1 MATRDSGLPQR
12 SEHRR
17 LLAESGDR
25 GALDDLFSAAYEE
38 LRRLAA
44 TVRRNDPAAT
54 LSPTA
59 LVNEAWLKLA
69 DSPAVA
75 RTSPLHFKRIAARA
89 MRQVL
94 VESARRRD
102 ADKRGGGAAVV
113 TFDDAMSTVSS
124 VTTADEVLGL
134 DAALEALAL
143 IEPRQALMV
152 ESRFFGGLDVAETAE
167 LLGVSEATVL
177 RDWRAAKAWLSREL
191 RHRRMSTSSL
201 GTRSG
206 HLPRRRRP
214 SREGARTVRERGVWR
229 RPGARGRSAGA
240 ARRGFARRI
249 AARPRRVACG
259 ARHPRRADPAH
270 RAARELR
277 PVPHLVRARRGRHG
291 RRVPGRTRRPRKP
304 GGDQDPA

>member
-1 MATRDSGLPQR
+1 MATRDSGLPQH

-17 LLAESGDR
+17 LLAELGDR
-25 GALDDLFSAAYEE
+25 RALDDLFSAAYEE

-44 TVRRNDPAAT
+44 TVRRKDPGAT

-69 DSPAVA
+69 HSPAVA

-94 VESARRRD
+94 VESARRRG

-113 TFDDAMSTVSS
+113 TFDDAMSTFSS

-152 ESRFFGGLDVAETAE
+152 ESRFFGGLGVAETAE

-191 RHRRMSTSSL
+191 RRRT
-201 GTRSG
+201 
-206 HLPRRRRP
+206 
-214 SREGARTVRERGVWR
+214 
-229 RPGARGRSAGA
+229 
-240 ARRGFARRI
+240 
-249 AARPRRVACG
+249 
-259 ARHPRRADPAH
+259 
-270 RAARELR
+270 
-277 PVPHLVRARRGRHG
+277 
-291 RRVPGRTRRPRKP
+291 
-304 GGDQDPA
+304 

>member
-1 MATRDSGLPQR
+1 MATRGSGVPRIRDHTRLS
-12 SEHRR
+12 SESP
-17 LLAESGDR
+17 ER

-94 VESARRRD
+94 VESARRRN

-113 TFDDAMSTVSS
+113 TFDDAMSS
-124 VTTADEVLGL
+124 VTTADDVLGL

-167 LLGVSEATVL
+167 LLKVSEATVL
-177 RDWRAAKAWLSREL
+177 RDWRAAKAWL
-191 RHRRMSTSSL
+191 
-201 GTRSG
+201 
-206 HLPRRRRP
+206 
-214 SREGARTVRERGVWR
+214 
-229 RPGARGRSAGA
+229 
-240 ARRGFARRI
+240 
-249 AARPRRVACG
+249 
-259 ARHPRRADPAH
+259 
-270 RAARELR
+270 ARELR
-277 PVPHLVRARRGRHG
+277 
-291 RRVPGRTRRPRKP
+291 
-304 GGDQDPA
+304 QQS